1 MLYPI
6 DAYYIRV
13 MATVKR
19 RRYDMSN
26 RARQA
31 ADTRRRIVAAAAR
44 LFLQDGYAATSMNAI
59 AAEAGVAV
67 QTVYAS
73 MRTKRDILE
82 AVIQS
87 TVRGEENDVSV
98 AEQARWREMEAK
110 SNPREKLA
118 MFARIHREICEREA
132 ELFAVLETAAAADPE
147 IAPLL
152 RDKERFR
159 YQDQSRVARSL
170 RRQTQ
175 LRPGLSARKAA
186 DILWALAS
194 ERIYL
199 ALVKERGW
207 SVEQYEAWL
216 IDQLAAALLRG

>member
-1 MLYPI
+1 
-6 DAYYIRV
+6 V
-13 MATVKR
+13 ATVKK
-19 RRYDMSN
+19 RRYDMAN

-44 LFLQDGYAATSMNAI
+44 LFLRHGYAATSMTAV

-73 MRTKRDILE
+73 MRTKRDILA

-87 TVRGEENDVSV
+87 SVRGDDDAVPI
-98 AEQARWREMEAK
+98 AAGMRWREMEAEAD
-110 SNPREKLA
+110 PREKLA

-132 ELFAVLETAAAADPE
+132 ELFVVLETAAAVDME

-159 YQDQSRVARSL
+159 YQDQARVARSL
-170 RRQTQ
+170 RRQGQ
-175 LRPGLSARKAA
+175 LRPGLSARKAS
-186 DILWALAS
+186 DVVWALAS
-194 ERIYL
+194 ERVYL
-199 ALVKERGW
+199 ALVRECRW

-216 IDQLAAALLRG
+216 VDQLAAALLPA

>member
-1 MLYPI
+1 
-6 DAYYIRV
+6 
-13 MATVKR
+13 MATVNK
-19 RRYDMSN
+19 RRYDMAN

-31 ADTRRRIVAAAAR
+31 AETRRRIVDAAAR
-44 LFLQDGYAATSMNAI
+44 LFLRYGYAATSMNAI

-82 AVIQS
+82 AVIQAR
-87 TVRGEENDVSV
+87 VRGEQDQVSLT
-98 AEQARWREMEAK
+98 AAARWRQMEAEAE
-110 SNPREKLA
+110 PREKLA

-170 RRQTQ
+170 RRQAQ

-186 DILWALAS
+186 DIIWALAS
-194 ERIYL
+194 ERVYL

-207 SVEQYEAWL
+207 SGEQYEAWL
-216 IDQLAAALLRG
+216 IDQLAAALLRA